1 MGCAWTNVGPRI
13 SRNPSQPSK
22 IEGGN
27 VVRSWSKIAWC
38 CTVVPFVFLFL
49 LISSVFA
56 ESDAEIGVSRE
67 DPGFTYGPASRDWVP
82 SADYYFLEN
91 SRVKMTVGT
100 VRLETGNTED
110 YGDDASGNNRWGTLT
125 PGHMM
130 DAAPKFNMRDNLDYT
145 EFVLREQPHR
155 TWWYPTEKLS
165 MPDIRIQ
172 DQTIV
177 ASGEWDRDG
186 KIKAQVTYELVDDSP
201 LIRMTVTLTNTG
213 SSPFNGHLG
222 YIIDPEETLE
232 QQSYVPGWGWRGG
245 QVSEYITSG
254 WNKNYIFNGIQDKY
268 TGNTA
273 HAIIWPD
280 GQQPSALIPEGY
292 ITGAWFAVSLP
303 AGESTE
309 RIIYHLPHN
318 PGPAQES
325 YRTAELW
332 ADWVKN
338 GMDPASIGEITG
350 SVIDAAGQPS
360 AGIEIALY
368 NEAGEKAAAAVTDR
382 RGMFQMYAPAGE
394 RYRLVAGNGT
404 DVQERVIDEWT
415 PGKPVQ
421 VYFTMEAHTREIY
434 AGVTKG
440 DPGFV
445 YEGTSRDWWP
455 NNDYYYIESPDVKMT
470 VGTVR
475 TAGMDPV
482 DWSNDASG
490 NSKWGTLTRGHMM
503 DAVPMLTR
511 QENLDFTEFV
521 LSDDLGVTPEDEAN
535 GKHMEWSWFHPLTK
549 LEMPDIRLDG
559 NAIVAQGDWDADDR
573 MKAKVR
579 YSIVE
584 GTPLIRMEIELTNQ
598 TGSDFDG
605 NFGYIVDP
613 DQPGEQHSYL
623 PGLGWVYSQEKRG
636 IREGWTDNYIFNGI
650 NGTFTGKTAHAI
662 IWPKEQQPEIV
673 VHEGIFVGAWFDA
686 YIPNGESKTYVI
698 YHLPHVAGPAERPYA
713 VAEFWAEFV
722 RNHADP
728 DDYASITGTITD
740 EEGHP
745 LAFMEVVVEDVDG
758 TSSYKAVT
766 NGEGKY
772 QLYVKKGLYRIQPL
786 TGEYSPETREVNV
799 LTAKRAQADF
809 ALKKF
814 AEVRLDLPEQI
825 SADSLF
831 DIHVSIENLTDRPF
845 EQVRVEIRPPY
856 WVELLEEDSET
867 VPAVGAGD
875 RVQVTFKA
883 LALEGGRGTIAAEV
897 HTDQFRAVR
906 KTGFDVTGAGHY
918 AGDNHSHT
926 QYSDGVHSVS
936 QNSGSVYDKKMLS
949 WVWSTDHNQF
959 SQKQDADTVTAQ
971 YGGKFLSLAGSEIT
985 TPYGHALAY
994 GLDGAPRSDI
1004 GETGYVWQDSINEV
1018 TDQGG
1023 LFYIAHPFEPT
1034 YAFQTPHAWTGFT
1047 GVEVWNG
1054 SWHALDGVVNERA
1067 FRFWDEINI
1076 RGDGKYFGI
1085 TNSDAHTK
1093 DKAGDPYIKGWLPSL
1108 TEDHVLG
1115 LLRSGNYFGTN
1126 GPELRFRIGGAE
1138 MGETLKI
1145 KAPGTVPFQ
1154 IQAYDPNS
1162 RLTRVRVIRYPV
1174 TGNIAD
1180 YEQRSVMFEQDLT
1193 AWNTNS
1199 FSQVVYLPV
1208 NGMEFYRLEVTSEK
1222 AAEGSTGIG
1231 PLAGT
1236 GFAYSNPIWVEIAE
1250 ASNAAAIESIEY
1262 KNHNKSK
1269 DISRFGVHAL
1279 EIYDTRFDPKKL
1291 DVKVSAGARVTVAY
1305 SEIPYDGKKVG
1316 LLDVEVTAEDGTRKH
1331 YQYLVYTIHVR
1342 DTKR

>member
-1 MGCAWTNVGPRI
+1 M
-13 SRNPSQPSK
+13 RN
-22 IEGGN
+22 
-27 VVRSWSKIAWC
+27 RLKIALGRS
-38 CTVVPFVFLFL
+38 VVSFVFFLLFL
-49 LISSVFA
+49 SPAFA
-56 ESDAEIGVSRE
+56 ESDAEVGVSRQ

-82 SADYYFLEN
+82 SADYYYLEN
-91 SRVKMTVGT
+91 DHVKVTVGT

-125 PGHMM
+125 PGHIM

-165 MPDIRIQ
+165 MPNIQIR
-172 DQTIV
+172 DRSVV
-177 ASGEWDRDG
+177 ASGEWDKDG
-186 KIKAQVTYELVDDSP
+186 NIKAQVTYELVSGSP
-201 LIRMTVTLTNTG
+201 LIRMTVRLTNTG
-213 SSPFNGHLG
+213 STLFEGHLG
-222 YIIDPEETLE
+222 YFIDPEEALE

-280 GQQPSALIPEGY
+280 GQEPSALVPEGY
-292 ITGAWFAVSLP
+292 ITGVWFAVSLP

-332 ADWVKN
+332 ADWVKQ
-338 GMDPASIGEITG
+338 GTDAASIGEITG
-350 SVIDAAGQPS
+350 SVTDSQGRPS
-360 AGIEIALY
+360 PGIELALY
-368 NEAGEKAAAAVTDR
+368 SEAGGKVAAAATDR

-394 RYRLVAGNGT
+394 EYRLVAVNGT
-404 DVQERVIDEWT
+404 DRQERVIDEWA
-415 PGKPVQ
+415 PGRPVQ
-421 VYFTMEAHTREIY
+421 VSLTMEAPAGEIY

-455 NNDYYYIESPDVKMT
+455 NNDYYYIESPDVKLT

-475 TAGMDPV
+475 TAGTDPV

-490 NSKWGTLTRGHMM
+490 NSKWGTLTPGHMM

-511 QENLDFTEFV
+511 QENMDFTEFV
-521 LSDDLGVTPEDEAN
+521 LSDDLGVTPEDEAA

-559 NAIVAQGDWDADDR
+559 NTIVAQGDWDADDG
-573 MKAKVR
+573 MKATVR

-584 GTPLIRMEIELTNQ
+584 GTPLIRMEIELTNR

-623 PGLGWVYSQEKRG
+623 PGVGWVYSQEKRG

-662 IWPKEQQPEIV
+662 IWPEEQQPEIV
-673 VHEGIFVGAWFDA
+673 VHEGIFIGAWFDA
-686 YIPNGESKTYVI
+686 FIPNGESKTYVI
-698 YHLPHVAGPAERPYA
+698 YHLPHVPGPAEKPYA

-728 DDYASITGTITD
+728 DDYASITGTIAD
-740 EEGHP
+740 EAGRP
-745 LAFMEVVVEDVDG
+745 LSFVEVACEDVDG
-758 TSSYKAVT
+758 IRSFKAVT
-766 NGEGKY
+766 NVEGKY
-772 QLYVKKGLYRIQPL
+772 QLYVKKGLYRIRPL
-786 TGEYSPETREVNV
+786 TEEYAAQARE
-799 LTAKRAQADF
+799 LDMSDTKRAQADF
-809 ALKKF
+809 ALQKY
-814 AEVRLDLPEQI
+814 AEVRLDLSEPI
-825 SADSLF
+825 TAGRLF
-831 DIHVSIENLTDRPF
+831 DINVSIENLTDRPF
-845 EQVRVEIRPPY
+845 EHVRVDIRPPY
-856 WVELLEEDSET
+856 WVELLEEDHQT
-867 VPAVGAGD
+867 IPQIGAGE
-875 RVQVTFKA
+875 RAQVTFKA
-883 LALEGGRGTIAAEV
+883 LALEGGRGTIAASV
-897 HTDQFRAVR
+897 QADLFRAER
-906 KTGFDVTGAGHY
+906 KTGFDVAGAGHY

-926 QYSDGVHSVS
+926 QHSDGVHSVS
-936 QNSGSVYDKKMLS
+936 ENSESVYDKKRLS
-949 WVWSTDHNQF
+949 WVWSTDHNEF
-959 SQKQDADTVTAQ
+959 SQKQDADAVTAQ
-971 YGGKFLSLAGSEIT
+971 YDGRFLSLAGTEIT
-985 TPYGHALAY
+985 TPYGHALVY

-1004 GETGYVWQDSINEV
+1004 DDSPYGYGWQDSIDDV
-1018 TDQGG
+1018 IGRGG
-1023 LFYIAHPFEPT
+1023 LVYLAHPFEPT
-1034 YAFQTPHAWTGFT
+1034 YAFQTPYEWTGFT

-1054 SWHALDGVVNERA
+1054 SWHALDGGVNERA
-1067 FRFWDEINI
+1067 FRFWDELNI

-1085 TNSDAHTK
+1085 ANSDAHTK
-1093 DKAGDPYIKGWLPSL
+1093 DKAGDPYIKGRLPSL
-1108 TEDHVLG
+1108 AEEHVLG

-1145 KAPGTVPFQ
+1145 KSPGSVPFQ

-1180 YEQRSVMFEQDLT
+1180 YDQRSVVFEQDLT
-1193 AWNTNS
+1193 TSNTNT
-1199 FSQVVYLPV
+1199 FIRVVYLPV
-1208 NGMEFYRLEVTSEK
+1208 TGKEFYRLEVTSEK

-1236 GFAYSNPIWVEIAE
+1236 GFAYSNPIWIEIAE
-1250 ASNAAAIESIEY
+1250 TSNAAAIESIEY
-1262 KNHNKSK
+1262 KNHNKYQ
-1269 DISRFGVHAL
+1269 DVSRFGVNAL
-1279 EIYDTRFDPKKL
+1279 EVYDQRFDPKKL
-1291 DVKVSAGARVTVAY
+1291 HVKASPGAQVTVAY
-1305 SEIPYDGKKVG
+1305 SEIPYGGKKIG
-1316 LLDVEVTAEDGTRKH
+1316 LLELEVTAEDGTRKR
-1331 YQYLVYTIHVR
+1331 YPYLVYTIHVR
-1342 DTKR
+1342 DTKP